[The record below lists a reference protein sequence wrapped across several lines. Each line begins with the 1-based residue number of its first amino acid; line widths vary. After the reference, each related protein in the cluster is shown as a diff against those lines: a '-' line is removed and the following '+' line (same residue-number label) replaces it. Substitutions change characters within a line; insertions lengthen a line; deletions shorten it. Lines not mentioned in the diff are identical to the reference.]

1 MNDKMTTGNGPNRK
15 RRKYQEDYRLGN
27 VKMMIQQEEWLRE
40 HPDYHKKWRK
50 RNPKYYLHWRKKN
63 PEYFKNWLEDNAD
76 HRRSYMT
83 EYMRKYRKAA
93 NEPAPQS
100 GVPIAEPTQSE

>member
-1 MNDKMTTGNGPNRK
+1 MF
-15 RRKYQEDYRLGN
+15 RRGAKQGHCGLGN
-27 VKMMIQQEEWLRE
+27 VTMMIQQEEWLKA

-50 RNPKYYLHWRKKN
+50 RNPKYYLQWRKKN
-63 PEYFKNWLEDNAD
+63 PEYFKNWQEGNAD

-83 EYMRKYRKAA
+83 EYMRKYRKTT
-93 NEPAPQS
+93 NDPAPQP